1 LLEAQNKWLHAEEM
15 VMSES
20 WSIAHGDLRCNVRWD
35 GTGLLWQL
43 EHPFALGGAAL
54 WSPVGELRVDYRPV
68 NWTHLAGATTV
79 LSQGG
84 APQLDVTLHDE
95 SGRLQ
100 LTRSFQLFG
109 GHPFA
114 RTWAN
119 VTNISTGPEPDP
131 TITDAAILQLAFS
144 GLVAGESVT
153 LMHVEQF
160 CWRYH
165 KDFFTQHQIP
175 FVEGLA
181 PAELRMGSFPSHYGG
196 TSSCAWAAVRVG
208 HPDGHE
214 PAPHRGDGLVIGI
227 EFNGKS
233 RLRAWMTGQVAHLD
247 NRMDDLNH
255 VLKPGATFE
264 VAPCFAGF
272 FSGDWDEAGYA
283 TQRFAEAYVHPPIPD
298 DRYPWVQYN
307 SWKYGKEISEEQQLA
322 VLERCA
328 ELGMEV
334 AVLDLGWSRAIGDWH
349 ADPAKFPRGLKPIAD
364 RAHELGMKFG
374 VHLAIAQCDPQA
386 PIALEHPEWLIHTS
400 DDYYA
405 AGPLC
410 LGHAPC
416 REWLTGEIIR
426 LVGEYNLDYIIQD
439 GEDVVKRCMR
449 ADHTHAIGDS
459 NYANST
465 EGLDRV
471 IAAVRQAHPHLVWEN
486 CEDGGCMMTYR
497 MGRLCHTSITVDNIA
512 TYATRQGIYG
522 ASYPFSPRYSV
533 RYMQD
538 DPTPYTLRSAIF
550 GGPLIMMQRVTDWDD
565 VQMADTKAAIL
576 TYKRL
581 RKLIRDGKVIHLLPP
596 RTNVEHFGR
605 GWDAIQSV
613 SADKGESVVMVY
625 RARGGGDDLC
635 LRLRGLQEDAHYEV
649 TLVDAGRTSTQR
661 GADLHTAGV
670 MLALPEDASE
680 IIELKRI

>member
-1 LLEAQNKWLHAEEM
+1 M
-15 VMSES
+15 TES
-20 WSIAHGDLRCNVRWD
+20 WSIAHADLCCHVRWD
-35 GTGLLWQL
+35 GAGLLWQL
-43 EHPFALGGAAL
+43 QHPQAPGGATEWMAL
-54 WSPVGELRVDYRPV
+54 GELRVDYRPV
-68 NWTHLAGATTV
+68 HWTRLAGASTMQ
-79 LSQGG
+79 SQGG
-84 APQLDVTLHDE
+84 APQLDVVLEDE
-95 SGRLQ
+95 TGRLR

-114 RTWAN
+114 RTWAVVEN
-119 VTNISTGPEPDP
+119 TGSAAGDDP
-131 TITDAAILQLAFS
+131 VITDAAILQLALR
-144 GLVAGESVT
+144 GLIDGQPLT

-165 KDFFTQHQIP
+165 KDFFSQHQFP
-175 FVEGLA
+175 FVEGLT
-181 PAELRMGSFPSHYGG
+181 PAELRMGSFPAHYSG

-208 HPDGHE
+208 PPDAHE
-214 PAPHRGDGLVIGI
+214 PSPRTGDGLVVGI
-227 EFNGKS
+227 EYNGKS
-233 RLRAWMTGQVAHLD
+233 RLRAWMSSHIAHLD
-247 NRMDDLNH
+247 SRMDELNH
-255 VLKPGATFE
+255 VLMPGAAFE
-264 VAPCFAGF
+264 VAPCFVGF
-272 FSGDWDEAGYA
+272 FHGDWDEAGYA
-283 TQRFAEAYVHPPIPD
+283 TQRFAEDYVHPPIPD

-307 SWKYGKEISEEQQLA
+307 SWKYGKEIDAAQQLA

-349 ADPAKFPRGLKPIAD
+349 ADPIKFPQGLKPISD
-364 RAHELGMKFG
+364 RAHALGMKFG

-386 PIALEHPEWLIHTS
+386 PIAREHPDWLIHTD

-426 LVGEYNLDYIIQD
+426 LVAEYNLDYIIQD

-449 ADHTHAIGDS
+449 GDHTHSPGDS
-459 NYANST
+459 NYACST
-465 EGLDRV
+465 DGLDRV
-471 IAAVRQAHPHLVWEN
+471 IADVRKAHPHLVWEN

-497 MGRLCHTSITVDNIA
+497 MGRLAHTSITVDNIA
-512 TYATRQGIYG
+512 SYATRQGIYG

-538 DPTPYTLRSAIF
+538 DPTPYTLRSSIF
-550 GGPLIMMQRVTDWDD
+550 GGPLIMMQRVTDWDE
-565 VQMADTKAAIL
+565 VQMADTKAAIQ

-596 RTNVEHFGR
+596 RTNVEHYGR

-613 SADKGESVVMVY
+613 SADGAQSIVMVF
-625 RARGGGDDLC
+625 RARGGAEQL
-635 LRLRGLQEDAHYEV
+635 LIRLRGLQADAQYKV
-649 TLVDAGRTSTQR
+649 TLADAGTESTYT
-661 GADLHTAGV
+661 GGELHEAGV
-670 MLALPEDASE
+670 LITLPEDGSE
-680 IIELKRI
+680 LIELSRV

>member
-1 LLEAQNKWLHAEEM
+1 M
-15 VMSES
+15 PES
-20 WSIAHGDLRCNVRWD
+20 WSIARADLRCRVRWD
-35 GTGLLWQL
+35 GANLLWQL
-43 EHPFALGGAAL
+43 EHPMAPGGATE
-54 WSPVGELRVDYRPV
+54 WTPIGELRVDCRPV
-68 NWTHLAGATTV
+68 RWTRLVDATTAPG
-79 LSQGG
+79 QGG
-84 APQLDVTLHDE
+84 APQLDVVLEDE
-95 SGRLQ
+95 TGRLR
-100 LTRSFQLFG
+100 LARSFQLFDR
-109 GHPFA
+109 HPFA
-114 RTWAN
+114 RTWATVEN
-119 VTNISTGPEPDP
+119 TGTGPGDDP
-131 TITDAAILQLAFS
+131 IITDAAILQLAFP
-144 GLVAGESVT
+144 GLVDGQPVT

-165 KDFFTQHQIP
+165 KDFFNQHQIP
-175 FVEGLA
+175 FVEGLT

-208 HPDGHE
+208 PADVHD
-214 PAPHRGDGLVIGI
+214 PAPRSGDGLVVGI

-233 RLRAWMTGQVAHLD
+233 RLRAWMTGNVAYLD

-255 VLKPGATFE
+255 VLKVGAPFE
-264 VAPCFAGF
+264 VAPCFLGF
-272 FSGDWDEAGYA
+272 FHGDWDEAGYA

-307 SWKYGKEISEEQQLA
+307 SWKYGKEIDEAQQLT

-334 AVLDLGWSRAIGDWH
+334 AVLDLGWARTIGDWH

-386 PIALEHPEWLIHTS
+386 PVALEHPNWLIHTS

-449 ADHTHAIGDS
+449 GDHTHAVGDS
-459 NYANST
+459 NYACST
-465 EGLDRV
+465 DGLDRV

-538 DPTPYTLRSAIF
+538 DPTPYTLRSVIF

-565 VQMADTKAAIL
+565 VQMADTKAAVQ
-576 TYKRL
+576 TYKKL
-581 RKLIRDGKVIHLLPP
+581 RKLIRDGKVIHLIPP
-596 RTNVEHFGR
+596 HTNVESHGR

-613 SADKGESVVMVY
+613 SADQGESVVMVF
-625 RARGGGDDLC
+625 RARGGAEEQQV
-635 LRLRGLQEDAHYEV
+635 RLRGLQEDAHYTV
-649 TLVDAGRTSTQR
+649 RLADAGSESVYS
-661 GADLHTAGV
+661 GAGLHTDGV
-670 MLALPEDASE
+670 HITLPEDSSE
-680 IIELKRI
+680 IIELSRIG